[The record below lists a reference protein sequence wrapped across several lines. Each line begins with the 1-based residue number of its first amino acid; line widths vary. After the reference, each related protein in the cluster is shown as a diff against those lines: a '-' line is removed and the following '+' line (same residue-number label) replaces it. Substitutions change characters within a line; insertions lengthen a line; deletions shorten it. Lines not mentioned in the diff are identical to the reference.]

1 MTEQTIDAL
10 VQEARDAAD
19 QLWDDYRNKR
29 WVDRRDLLLR
39 LCAALSAPAA
49 PAETHRQRGN
59 RLAREEAERRGI
71 SVDPRLEGHRGPS
84 SPVPDASKAQT
95 DETKADIAALRERAE
110 KRLEEARNRLV
121 FATGGSTITVSKKD
135 LRADVQFYTDF
146 VAALPSTGT
155 GEPEHRYRHL
165 KTGGTYKVIAHGK
178 LEWSLAPVVIYEAE
192 KDGTIWV
199 RPEAEFFDGRFER
212 IAALSSPTPE
222 GKR

>member
-1 MTEQTIDAL
+1 MSETLQTL
-10 VQEARDAAD
+10 VDEARECAG
-19 QLWDDYRNKR
+19 
-29 WVDRRDLLLR
+29 LLLR
-39 LCAALSAPAA
+39 LKSHPAITRSDTQLLPQELDRAASLLDRLCAAPSAQTAA
-49 PAETHRQRGN
+49 CNDTRSLEMQIGN
-59 RLAREEAERRGI
+59 L
-71 SVDPRLEGHRGPS
+71 PS

-95 DETKADIAALRERAE
+95 DETKA
-110 KRLEEARNRLV
+110 
-121 FATGGSTITVSKKD
+121 
-135 LRADVQFYTDF
+135 
-146 VAALPSTGT
+146 